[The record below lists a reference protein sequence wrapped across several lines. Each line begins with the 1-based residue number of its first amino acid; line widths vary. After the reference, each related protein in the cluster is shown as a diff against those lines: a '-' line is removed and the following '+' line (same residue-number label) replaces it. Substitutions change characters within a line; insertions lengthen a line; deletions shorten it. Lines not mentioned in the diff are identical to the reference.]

1 MIRRLS
7 SLKLKN
13 LVGLIALFFI
23 HNFSSA
29 QTVVYDVPFGGLVN
43 LGSTCG
49 SGGYY
54 NSCSG
59 NYGFNWSSTGTV
71 APTSVSVQ
79 FGGAI
84 RCDGTSG
91 RNAVLNGNTGTQ
103 TFFNIANG
111 GCFCNS
117 AGYLNTVSLNVTGYN
132 SGGFN
137 QMMITSFT
145 SCEGLDDG
153 IGGLPGGIFARI
165 TVDYPTGLPVELA
178 SFNVQETGN
187 KVLIDWE
194 TVSERDN
201 DYFTVEKSVDGILWE
216 SIIEVGGAGTSL
228 EPNTYATQDVSP
240 TEGIAYY
247 RLKQT
252 DYDGQFNY
260 FLTRSVTFEKAAS
273 AIVFPNP
280 FVGEITLANLI
291 DLTFPLNIVVSDP
304 VGKEILNQVVEDEL
318 NEVTLNLDAD
328 LAVGLY
334 TVTISSNDEQFI
346 YRVVKR

>member
-1 MIRRLS
+1 MIRILS
-7 SLKLKN
+7 TPKLKN
-13 LVGLIALFFI
+13 CIGLIALFFI

-29 QTVVYDVPFGGLVN
+29 QTIVYNVPYGN
-43 LGSTCG
+43 LINQGSTCG

-54 NSCSG
+54 NGCSG
-59 NYGFNWSSTGTV
+59 NYGFNWTSTGTV

-84 RCDGTSG
+84 RCDGTTG

-103 TFFNIANG
+103 TFFNILNG

-117 AGYLNTVSLNVTGYN
+117 AGYLNTVALNVTGYN
-132 SGGFN
+132 PGGFN
-137 QMMITSFT
+137 QMMITGFT
-145 SCEGLDDG
+145 SCEGFDDG
-153 IGGLPGGIFARI
+153 IGGLPGGIFAQI

-178 SFNVQETGN
+178 SFNVHATGN
-187 KVLIDWE
+187 NVLLDWE

-201 DYFTVEKSVDGILWE
+201 DYFTVEKSIDGILWE
-216 SIIEVGGAGTSL
+216 PIIEVGGAGTSL
-228 EPNTYATQDVSP
+228 EPNKYATQDVNP

-260 FLTRSVTFEKAAS
+260 FLTKAVTFEKAAS

-334 TVTISSNDEQFI
+334 TVTISSNDEQFV